1 MTDNMRVLLV
11 GTALTVTIAVLG
23 SWGGWV
29 TSTLMVV
36 DKRTE
41 VMSGKLDDTHTML
54 ALIIEKM
61 TPHTYY
67 ITTCIL
73 ITLGSCTVQQA
84 PRRTTVCLQ
93 FVTGG
98 Q

>member
-11 GTALTVTIAVLG
+11 GTALTVTITVLG

-61 TPHTYY
+61 TPQKASAPY
-67 ITTCIL
+67 
-73 ITLGSCTVQQA
+73 VQE
-84 PRRTTVCLQ
+84 PRIPEIRASLNE
-93 FVTGG
+93 
-98 Q
+98 

>member
-1 MTDNMRVLLV
+1 
-11 GTALTVTIAVLG
+11 
-23 SWGGWV
+23 V

-61 TPHTYY
+61 TPQKASAPQN
-67 ITTCIL
+67 IL
-73 ITLGSCTVQQA
+73 KEAEIRASLGQ
-84 PRRTTVCLQ
+84 
-93 FVTGG
+93 
-98 Q
+98 

>member
-11 GTALTVTIAVLG
+11 GTALTVTITVLG

-61 TPHTYY
+61 TPQKASAPQN
-67 ITTCIL
+67 IL
-73 ITLGSCTVQQA
+73 KEAEIRASLGQ
-84 PRRTTVCLQ
+84 
-93 FVTGG
+93 
-98 Q
+98 

>member
-1 MTDNMRVLLV
+1 
-11 GTALTVTIAVLG
+11 
-23 SWGGWV
+23 V

-61 TPHTYY
+61 TPQKASAPY
-67 ITTCIL
+67 
-73 ITLGSCTVQQA
+73 VQE
-84 PRRTTVCLQ
+84 PRIPEIRASLNE
-93 FVTGG
+93 
-98 Q
+98 

>member
-11 GTALTVTIAVLG
+11 GTALTVTITVLG

-41 VMSGKLDDTHTML
+41 VMSGKLDDTHVML
-54 ALIIEKM
+54 ATIISKM
-61 TPHTYY
+61 TPQKASAPY
-67 ITTCIL
+67 
-73 ITLGSCTVQQA
+73 VQETMIPEIKA
-84 PRRTTVCLQ
+84 SLSK
-93 FVTGG
+93 
-98 Q
+98 

>member
-1 MTDNMRVLLV
+1 MVEQYKFFFVTTAVLC
-11 GTALTVTIAVLG
+11 TIALAGYWG

-61 TPHTYY
+61 TPQKASAPQN
-67 ITTCIL
+67 IL
-73 ITLGSCTVQQA
+73 KEAEIRASLGQ
-84 PRRTTVCLQ
+84 
-93 FVTGG
+93 
-98 Q
+98 